1 MTTIDITEQA
11 LGTQSVTLKIEELE
25 KAQTFENKYFTI
37 ISVKRKSKTGHRVIL
52 KSETNKKTIIFF
64 NLNKA
69 PFRIKIPHEI
79 AEKYRIKQ
87 EIKQTEYKG
96 KSPEGLYP
104 LTEVIEEKVISW
116 EYYNVKKENWQ
127 DWMRIFAYEY
137 LYDVAFN
144 RGIRHERQRRKTKHK
159 AMTAFDIIS
168 SEDVSELSDELG
180 ISEDKLTYAVM
191 EVISKR
197 KNGGMA

>member
-1 MTTIDITEQA
+1 MKFKTFDLRVYRHNDE
-11 LGTQSVTLKIEELE
+11 TLLSFNIKGGRIPLNRILYIKKGNPFKMKI
-25 KAQTFENKYFTI
+25 
-37 ISVKRKSKTGHRVIL
+37 S
-52 KSETNKKTIIFF
+52 
-64 NLNKA
+64 
-69 PFRIKIPHEI
+69 HEI

-96 KSPEGLYP
+96 FTTEGVRL
-104 LTEVIEEKVISW
+104 LTDVIEEKVISW
-116 EYYNVKKENWQ
+116 EHHNANKENWE

-144 RGIRHERQRRKTKHK
+144 RGIRHERKRRKTKHK

-168 SEDVSELSDELG
+168 SEDVSELSNELG
-180 ISEDKLTYAVM
+180 INEDKLTYAVM

-197 KNGGMA
+197 KNGDMA

>member
-1 MTTIDITEQA
+1 M
-11 LGTQSVTLKIEELE
+11 K
-25 KAQTFENKYFTI
+25 F
-37 ISVKRKSKTGHRVIL
+37 KT
-52 KSETNKKTIIFF
+52 F
-64 NLNKA
+64 NLRAYRQNDETLLSFVIKGGRIPLSRILYIKKGN
-69 PFRIKIPHEI
+69 PFKMKISHEI

-87 EIKQTEYKG
+87 EIKQTDYKG
-96 KSPEGLYP
+96 YVTEGVMQLAD
-104 LTEVIEEKVISW
+104 VIEEKVISW
-116 EYYNVKKENWQ
+116 EHHNANKENWQ

-144 RGIRHERQRRKTKHK
+144 RGVRHERQRRKTKHK

-168 SEDVSELSDELG
+168 SDDVAELSHELG

-197 KNGGMA
+197 KNGDMA

>member
-1 MTTIDITEQA
+1 M
-11 LGTQSVTLKIEELE
+11 K
-25 KAQTFENKYFTI
+25 F
-37 ISVKRKSKTGHRVIL
+37 KT
-52 KSETNKKTIIFF
+52 F
-64 NLNKA
+64 NLRSYHRKDETILSFDIKGGRIPLSRLLHIPKGK
-69 PFRIKIPHEI
+69 PFKMKVTPEI

-159 AMTAFDIIS
+159 ALTAFDIIS
-168 SEDVSELSDELG
+168 SEDVSELSNELG

>member
-1 MTTIDITEQA
+1 MATIDITEQA
-11 LGTQSVTLKIEELE
+11 TGTQSSTFKIEDLE
-25 KAQTFENKYFTI
+25 KARTFENKHFTI

-87 EIKQTEYKG
+87 EIKQTQKKG
-96 KSPEGLYP
+96 LSPKGLYP
-104 LTEVIEEKVISW
+104 LIGLIEKDISDFLSEQDDDNW
-116 EYYNVKKENWQ
+116 E
-127 DWMRIFAYEY
+127 DWKRVFAYEC
-137 LYDVAFN
+137 LYNVAFN
-144 RGIRHERQRRKTKHK
+144 RGVRHERQRRKGKRK
-159 AMTAFDIIS
+159 ELTAFDIIGAD
-168 SEDVSELSDELG
+168 DVIELSHELG

-191 EVISKR
+191 EIIAKR
-197 KNGGMA
+197 KNGGNP

>member
-1 MTTIDITEQA
+1 MKFKTFDLIVYRHNDETLLSFDIKGGRIP
-11 LGTQSVTLKIEELE
+11 LSKLLHIPKGKPFKMKVT
-25 KAQTFENKYFTI
+25 
-37 ISVKRKSKTGHRVIL
+37 
-52 KSETNKKTIIFF
+52 
-64 NLNKA
+64 
-69 PFRIKIPHEI
+69 PEI

-168 SEDVSELSDELG
+168 SEDVSELSNELG

>member
-1 MTTIDITEQA
+1 MKFKTFDLRVYRQNDETLLFFDIKGEQIPTSRV
-11 LGTQSVTLKIEELE
+11 LYIKKGNPFKMKI
-25 KAQTFENKYFTI
+25 
-37 ISVKRKSKTGHRVIL
+37 S
-52 KSETNKKTIIFF
+52 
-64 NLNKA
+64 
-69 PFRIKIPHEI
+69 HEI

-87 EIKQTEYKG
+87 EIKQTDYKG
-96 KSPEGLYP
+96 CVTEGVMQLADI
-104 LTEVIEEKVISW
+104 IEEKIILMD
-116 EYYNVKKENWQ
+116 YHTANKENWQ

-144 RGIRHERQRRKTKHK
+144 RGVRHERQRRKNNHK
-159 AMTAFDIIS
+159 ALTAFDIIS
-168 SEDVSELSDELG
+168 SEDVTELSHELG